1 LKGGL
6 ISFRKKTR
14 RDAKIWRQ
22 HDEEVRVQKELVA
35 REQKVDTLENVVITN
50 RNKRAANEEEAYNQ
64 TRKLEE
70 RVRNIT
76 EELDRVN

>member
-1 LKGGL
+1 MNNRN
-6 ISFRKKTR
+6 FVT
-14 RDAKIWRQ
+14 DAKIWRQ

-35 REQKVDTLENVVITN
+35 REQKVDTLENVVNTN

-64 TRKLEE
+64 TRELEE

-76 EELDRVN
+76 RSSELEYEPN